1 MDNGHSFDEVLFYGS
16 ESLLLQFELM
26 LFTVIIGFS
35 GSFLTATVAVGFVY
49 QVRMTL
55 LDPFKYS
62 DTISFPSPAAQ
73 IRHRQGGQVQSGEK
87 DADRQSVSHL
97 INCPRAPPL

>member
-35 GSFLTATVAVGFVY
+35 GSFLSATVAVGFVY

-62 DTISFPSPAAQ
+62 LTQFPFPHQLLKFVIGKAAKYNLG
-73 IRHRQGGQVQSGEK
+73 RK
-87 DADRQSVSHL
+87 TL
-97 INCPRAPPL
+97 IDNRFLI